1 MEQLKIDIVATTS
14 KFDQQVR
21 ASGRMIQNFTDMIR
35 RSGGSIDE
43 VTKKFDNDAT
53 IIVRSMGN
61 MKISATDTRG
71 AFKQLNTA
79 LQELRI
85 LYNNL
90 SKDERNSAF
99 GLATQKSI
107 QELQMRVKGLK
118 TDLAGL
124 NAESAGKS
132 ASGGLF
138 GMRFSSYAKVGALFA
153 SINLLKR
160 GLTDAI
166 QTNMEFEQANA
177 NLAAILGKTNDE
189 ISALT
194 INAKQLGATTVWTA
208 GQITE
213 LQTTLARRGI
223 GQADI
228 LNMTEGISQLATAT
242 GIDLARAAE
251 IAGSA
256 MQSFGLDSKQM
267 GDIAATLGVSTT
279 KSALTMEKLQTS
291 LAYVAPAAKAA
302 GFSMQDTIAML
313 GVLADSGL
321 PATTAG
327 VAVRNILI
335 DISKSSSKL
344 ATAIGHPVHGLDEF
358 TDALEDLKMRGGNG
372 LEAVS
377 SLVEKRVVPG
387 FTTLMN
393 NTAKMRELRDSITG
407 VKDELQEMADKQI
420 NTLKGSTILLK
431 SAWDGL
437 MLSFSNST
445 GTIKAVTDNLTK
457 LLNAYAAWRNR
468 RTGGDIG
475 ISTYEKGADITSADS
490 YIKQLRESGKSNK
503 DINEIATFQMKR
515 FEERRNDVKAMYDRL
530 RQIIDTLKGREYDE
544 AMAQFNKDFPSIF
557 PLYNKKTD
565 GSAQAYMMKKIA
577 ELNDKIAT
585 QQYIVELTGEKA
597 TASSTE
603 DGTESFG
610 VDKVAERASEKVANA
625 LHKFEV
631 EMVKITEEFRQGV
644 IEGPNALRSIMNA
657 KERVYTAYA
666 DAFEMTGDER
676 YKDGMKEWI
685 AKTSES
691 AAKLST
697 LNDAIEAMKEAAKEA
712 KEAMREEARQLQN
725 RKAIDNRTLNSLM
738 GVARK
743 NNIAYEDVGLSG
755 IKTQINSADYFDITD
770 DQWQKI
776 EDKFNEKLAE
786 LHLDPIKID
795 FETGTIQ
802 QLSTEMKDVNEKFQ
816 YTSQAINSVG
826 SALAGLEDPAA
837 KVLGLIAQGIAS
849 VVAGMGMAIM
859 QKGKDIE
866 PWSWIAFSSAAAS
879 TMIATVA
886 AIKSVTA
893 EYHAGGD
900 FVGRGS
906 RFSTMMRPIGSDTI
920 PAMLSPGELILNK
933 SQQSNLAPKLQ
944 SAPALSDLHLET
956 FIEAERIRI
965 MLNNNNRRRGRG
977 IAIQ

>member
-43 VTKKFDNDAT
+43 VTKKFDSDAT
-53 IIVRSMGN
+53 LIVRSMGN

-90 SKDERNSAF
+90 SKEERSSAF
-99 GLATQKSI
+99 GAATAKSI
-107 QELQMRVKGLK
+107 QELQVRVKGLK
-118 TDLAGL
+118 NDLVGL

-138 GMRFSSYAKVGALFA
+138 GMRFASYAKVGALFA

-160 GLTDAI
+160 GITDAI

-302 GFSMQDTIAML
+302 GFSMQETIAML

-335 DISKSSSKL
+335 DLSKSSSKL
-344 ATAIGHPVHGLDEF
+344 ATAIGHPVRNLDEL
-358 TDALEDLKMRGGNG
+358 TEALEDLKRRGGNG
-372 LEAVS
+372 LEFVS

-393 NTAKMRELRDSITG
+393 NTAKMRDLRNSITD
-407 VKDELQEMADKQI
+407 VKDELQEMAEKQI
-420 NTLKGSTILLK
+420 NTLKGSAILLK

-457 LLNAYAAWRNR
+457 LLNAYTAWRNR

-475 ISTYEKGADITSADS
+475 ISTFEKGADITSADS
-490 YIKQLRESGKSNK
+490 DIKQMRGAGFSDKE
-503 DINEIATFQMKR
+503 INEIASDLMAQYEQQR
-515 FEERRNDVKAMYDRL
+515 ASIRAVYDTL
-530 RQIIDTLKGREYDE
+530 HNITTTLKGKELSAAVYD
-544 AMAQFNKDFPSIF
+544 FNKEYASFFTS
-557 PLYNKKTD
+557 YNKQTD
-565 GSAQAYMMKKIA
+565 GSKSDYLMKKIA

-585 QQYIVELTGEKA
+585 QQYIVGLTGEKSVAA
-597 TASSTE
+597 TTNNG
-603 DGTESFG
+603 DGSFG
-610 VDKVAERASEKVANA
+610 EEEVVDTAAKRASERVAKA

-644 IEGPNALRSIMNA
+644 IEGPTALRNIMSA

-666 DAFEMTGDER
+666 DAFEMTGDEQ

-697 LNDAIEAMKEAAKEA
+697 LNDAIETMRDAAKEA
-712 KEAMREEARQLQN
+712 ARELQN
-725 RKAIDNRTLNSLM
+725 RKAVDNRTLNSLM

-743 NNIAYEDVGLSG
+743 NNIAYEDVGLTG
-755 IKTQINSADYFDITD
+755 IKTQINSADYFDITN
-770 DQWQKI
+770 DQWQEIENKI
-776 EDKFNEKLAE
+776 NEKLAE

-802 QLSTEMKDVNEKFQ
+802 QLSTEMKDVNEMFQ
-816 YTSQAINSVG
+816 YASQAIGSVG
-826 SALAGLEDPAA
+826 SALAGIEDPAA

-849 VVAGMGMAIM
+849 VVAGMGMAIA
-859 QKGKDIE
+859 QKGKEIE
-866 PWSWIAFSSAAAS
+866 PWSWIAFAAAATA
-879 TMIATVA
+879 TMISTVS
-886 AIKSVTA
+886 AIKSATA

-900 FVGRGS
+900 FVGSGS
-906 RFSTMMRPIGSDTI
+906 RFNTMMRPVGTDTI

-933 SQQSNLAPKLQ
+933 SQQSNLASNLQ
-944 SAPALSDLHLET
+944 SAPALADLHLET
-956 FIEAERIRI
+956 TIEAERIRI

>member
-43 VTKKFDNDAT
+43 VTKKFDTDAT

-118 TDLAGL
+118 TDLQGL

-132 ASGGLF
+132 ASGSLF
-138 GMRFSSYAKVGALFA
+138 GMRFASYAKVGALFA

-344 ATAIGHPVHGLDEF
+344 ATAIGHPVHSLDEL
-358 TDALEDLKMRGGNG
+358 TEALEDLKRRGGNG
-372 LEAVS
+372 LEFVS

-393 NTAKMRELRDSITG
+393 NTAKMRDLRESITD

-431 SAWDGL
+431 SAWDRL

-445 GTIKAVTDNLTK
+445 STLKSVTDHLTK
-457 LLNAYAAWRNR
+457 LINTYTAWRNLR
-468 RTGGDIG
+468 NGGDVG
-475 ISTYEKGADITSADS
+475 IASLEKGADISSADS
-490 YIKQLRESGKSNK
+490 DIQQMRSAGMSDK
-503 DINEIATFQMKR
+503 DINEIASDLMAQYEKQR
-515 FEERRNDVKAMYDRL
+515 ASIRAVYDTL
-530 RQIIDTLKGREYDE
+530 HNITSTLKGKELSAAVYD
-544 AMAQFNKDFPSIF
+544 FNKEYASFFSSYD
-557 PLYNKKTD
+557 KTKD
-565 GSAQAYMMKKIA
+565 GSKSEYLMRMIA
-577 ELNDKIAT
+577 GLNDKIAT
-585 QQYIVELTGEKA
+585 QQYIVSLTGEKSVA
-597 TASSTE
+597 TTTNNG
-603 DGTESFG
+603 DGSFG
-610 VDKVAERASEKVANA
+610 EEEAAVDTAAKQASERVAKA

-644 IEGPNALRSIMNA
+644 IEGPTALRNIMSA

-666 DAFEMTGDER
+666 DAFEMTGDEQ

-685 AKTSES
+685 EKTSES

-697 LNDAIEAMKEAAKEA
+697 LNDAIEAMRDAAREAA
-712 KEAMREEARQLQN
+712 RELQN

-738 GVARK
+738 GFARK
-743 NNIAYEDVGLSG
+743 NNIAYEDVGLTG

-802 QLSTEMKDVNEKFQ
+802 QLSTEMKDVNSALE
-816 YTSQAINSVG
+816 YASQAVGSVG

-837 KVLGLIAQGIAS
+837 NVLGLIAQAIAN
-849 VVAGMGMAIM
+849 VVAGLGAAIA

-866 PWSWIAFSSAAAS
+866 PWSWIAFSAAAAS
-879 TMIATVA
+879 TMLTTVE
-886 AIKSVTA
+886 AIKRVTA
-893 EYHAGGD
+893 EYHAGGE
-900 FVGRGS
+900 FVGSGS
-906 RFSTMMRPIGSDTI
+906 RFNTMMRPIGSDTI
-920 PAMLSPGELILNK
+920 PAMLSPGELVLNK
-933 SQQSNLAPKLQ
+933 SQQSNLASNLQ
-944 SAPALSDLHLET
+944 AAPALADLHLET
-956 FIEAERIRI
+956 TIEAERIRI

>member
-43 VTKKFDNDAT
+43 VTKKFDSDAT
-53 IIVRSMGN
+53 LIVRSMGN

-90 SKDERNSAF
+90 SKEERSSAF
-99 GLATQKSI
+99 GAATAKSI
-107 QELQMRVKGLK
+107 QELQVRVKGLK
-118 TDLAGL
+118 NDLVGL

-138 GMRFSSYAKVGALFA
+138 GMRFASYAKVGALFA

-160 GLTDAI
+160 GITDAI

-302 GFSMQDTIAML
+302 GFSMQETIAML

-335 DISKSSSKL
+335 DLSKSSSKL
-344 ATAIGHPVHGLDEF
+344 ATAIGHPVRNLDEL
-358 TDALEDLKMRGGNG
+358 TEALEDLKRRGGNG
-372 LEAVS
+372 LEFVS

-393 NTAKMRELRDSITG
+393 NTAKMRDLRNSITD
-407 VKDELQEMADKQI
+407 VKDELQEMAEKQI
-420 NTLKGSTILLK
+420 NTLKGSAILLK

-457 LLNAYAAWRNR
+457 LLNAYTAWRNR

-475 ISTYEKGADITSADS
+475 ISTFEKGADITSADS
-490 YIKQLRESGKSNK
+490 DIKQMRGAGFSDKE
-503 DINEIATFQMKR
+503 INEIASDLMAQYEQQR
-515 FEERRNDVKAMYDRL
+515 ASIRAVYDTL
-530 RQIIDTLKGREYDE
+530 HNITTTLKGKELSAAVYD
-544 AMAQFNKDFPSIF
+544 FNKEYASFFTS
-557 PLYNKKTD
+557 YNKQTD
-565 GSAQAYMMKKIA
+565 GSKSDYLMKKIA

-585 QQYIVELTGEKA
+585 QQYIVGLTGEKSVAA
-597 TASSTE
+597 TTNNG
-603 DGTESFG
+603 DGSFG
-610 VDKVAERASEKVANA
+610 EEEVVDTAAKRASERVAKA

-644 IEGPNALRSIMNA
+644 IEGPTALRNIMSA

-666 DAFEMTGDER
+666 DAFEMTGDEQ

-697 LNDAIEAMKEAAKEA
+697 LNDAIETMRDAAKEA
-712 KEAMREEARQLQN
+712 ARELQN
-725 RKAIDNRTLNSLM
+725 RKAVDNRTLNSLM

-743 NNIAYEDVGLSG
+743 NNIAYEDVGLTG
-755 IKTQINSADYFDITD
+755 IKTQINSADYFDITN
-770 DQWQKI
+770 DQWQEIENKI
-776 EDKFNEKLAE
+776 NEKLAE

-802 QLSTEMKDVNEKFQ
+802 QLSTEMKDVNEMFQ
-816 YTSQAINSVG
+816 YASQAIGSVG
-826 SALAGLEDPAA
+826 SALAGIEDPAA

-849 VVAGMGMAIM
+849 VVAGMGMAIA
-859 QKGKDIE
+859 QKGKELE
-866 PWSWIAFSSAAAS
+866 PWSWIAFAAS
-879 TMIATVA
+879 ATATMIATVA
-886 AIKSVTA
+886 SIKSATA

-900 FVGRGS
+900 FVGKGS
-906 RFSTMMRPIGSDTI
+906 RFNTMMRPVGTDTI

-933 SQQSNLAPKLQ
+933 SQQSNLASNLQ
-944 SAPALSDLHLET
+944 AAPALADLHLET
-956 FIEAERIRI
+956 TIEAERIRI

>member
-61 MKISATDTRG
+61 MEISATDTRG

-90 SKDERNSAF
+90 SKEERSSAF
-99 GLATQKSI
+99 GAATKKSI
-107 QELQMRVKGLK
+107 EELQVRVKGLK
-118 TDLAGL
+118 NDLVGL

-132 ASGGLF
+132 ASSGLF

-256 MQSFGLDSKQM
+256 MQSFGLDSKQK

-302 GFSMQDTIAML
+302 GFSMQETIAML

-344 ATAIGHPVHGLDEF
+344 ATAIGHPVHSLDEL
-358 TDALEDLKMRGGNG
+358 TEALEDLKRRGGNG
-372 LEAVS
+372 LEFVS
-377 SLVEKRVVPG
+377 SLVE
-387 FTTLMN
+387 
-393 NTAKMRELRDSITG
+393 
-407 VKDELQEMADKQI
+407 
-420 NTLKGSTILLK
+420 
-431 SAWDGL
+431 
-437 MLSFSNST
+437 
-445 GTIKAVTDNLTK
+445 
-457 LLNAYAAWRNR
+457 
-468 RTGGDIG
+468 
-475 ISTYEKGADITSADS
+475 
-490 YIKQLRESGKSNK
+490 
-503 DINEIATFQMKR
+503 
-515 FEERRNDVKAMYDRL
+515 
-530 RQIIDTLKGREYDE
+530 
-544 AMAQFNKDFPSIF
+544 
-557 PLYNKKTD
+557 
-565 GSAQAYMMKKIA
+565 
-577 ELNDKIAT
+577 
-585 QQYIVELTGEKA
+585 
-597 TASSTE
+597 
-603 DGTESFG
+603 
-610 VDKVAERASEKVANA
+610 
-625 LHKFEV
+625 
-631 EMVKITEEFRQGV
+631 
-644 IEGPNALRSIMNA
+644 
-657 KERVYTAYA
+657 
-666 DAFEMTGDER
+666 
-676 YKDGMKEWI
+676 
-685 AKTSES
+685 
-691 AAKLST
+691 
-697 LNDAIEAMKEAAKEA
+697 
-712 KEAMREEARQLQN
+712 
-725 RKAIDNRTLNSLM
+725 
-738 GVARK
+738 
-743 NNIAYEDVGLSG
+743 
-755 IKTQINSADYFDITD
+755 
-770 DQWQKI
+770 
-776 EDKFNEKLAE
+776 
-786 LHLDPIKID
+786 
-795 FETGTIQ
+795 
-802 QLSTEMKDVNEKFQ
+802 
-816 YTSQAINSVG
+816 
-826 SALAGLEDPAA
+826 
-837 KVLGLIAQGIAS
+837 
-849 VVAGMGMAIM
+849 
-859 QKGKDIE
+859 
-866 PWSWIAFSSAAAS
+866 
-879 TMIATVA
+879 
-886 AIKSVTA
+886 
-893 EYHAGGD
+893 
-900 FVGRGS
+900 
-906 RFSTMMRPIGSDTI
+906 
-920 PAMLSPGELILNK
+920 
-933 SQQSNLAPKLQ
+933 
-944 SAPALSDLHLET
+944 
-956 FIEAERIRI
+956 
-965 MLNNNNRRRGRG
+965 
-977 IAIQ
+977 

>member
-43 VTKKFDNDAT
+43 VTKKFDSDAT
-53 IIVRSMGN
+53 LIVRSMGN

-90 SKDERNSAF
+90 SKEERSSAF
-99 GLATQKSI
+99 GAATAKSI
-107 QELQMRVKGLK
+107 QELQVRVKGLK
-118 TDLAGL
+118 NDLVGL

-138 GMRFSSYAKVGALFA
+138 GMRFASYAKVGALFA

-160 GLTDAI
+160 GITDAI

-302 GFSMQDTIAML
+302 GFSMQETIAML

-335 DISKSSSKL
+335 DLSKSSSKL
-344 ATAIGHPVHGLDEF
+344 ATAIGHPVRNLDEL
-358 TDALEDLKMRGGNG
+358 TDALEDLKRRGGNG
-372 LEAVS
+372 LEFVS

-393 NTAKMRELRDSITG
+393 NTAKMRDLRNSITD
-407 VKDELQEMADKQI
+407 VKDELQEMAEKQI
-420 NTLKGSTILLK
+420 NTLKGSAILLK

-457 LLNAYAAWRNR
+457 LLNAYTAWRNR

-475 ISTYEKGADITSADS
+475 ISTFEKGADITSADS
-490 YIKQLRESGKSNK
+490 DIKQMRGAGFSDKE
-503 DINEIATFQMKR
+503 INEIASDLMAQYEQQR
-515 FEERRNDVKAMYDRL
+515 ASIRAVYDTL
-530 RQIIDTLKGREYDE
+530 HNITTTLKGKELSAAVYD
-544 AMAQFNKDFPSIF
+544 FNKEYASFFTS
-557 PLYNKKTD
+557 YNKQTD
-565 GSAQAYMMKKIA
+565 GSKSDYLMKKIA

-585 QQYIVELTGEKA
+585 QQYIVGLTGEKSVAA
-597 TASSTE
+597 TTNNG
-603 DGTESFG
+603 DGSFG
-610 VDKVAERASEKVANA
+610 EEEVVDTAAKRASERVAKA

-644 IEGPNALRSIMNA
+644 IEGPTALRNIMSA

-666 DAFEMTGDER
+666 DAFEMTGDEQ

-697 LNDAIEAMKEAAKEA
+697 LNDAIETMRDAAKEA
-712 KEAMREEARQLQN
+712 ARELQN
-725 RKAIDNRTLNSLM
+725 RKAVDNRTLNSLM

-743 NNIAYEDVGLSG
+743 NNIAYEDVGLTG
-755 IKTQINSADYFDITD
+755 IKTQINSADYFDITN
-770 DQWQKI
+770 DQWQEIENKI
-776 EDKFNEKLAE
+776 NEKLAE

-816 YTSQAINSVG
+816 YASQAIGSVG

-837 KVLGLIAQGIAS
+837 KVLGTIAQAIAS
-849 VVAGMGMAIM
+849 VVMGMGMAIA
-859 QKGKDIE
+859 QKGKEIE
-866 PWSWIAFSSAAAS
+866 PWSWIAFTAAATS

-900 FVGRGS
+900 FVGKGS
-906 RFSTMMRPIGSDTI
+906 RFNTMMRPVGTDTI

-933 SQQSNLAPKLQ
+933 SQQSNLASNLQ
-944 SAPALSDLHLET
+944 AAPALADLHLET
-956 FIEAERIRI
+956 TIEAERIRI

>member
-53 IIVRSMGN
+53 LIVRSMGN

-90 SKDERNSAF
+90 SKEERNSAF
-99 GLATQKSI
+99 GQATAKSI
-107 QELQMRVKGLK
+107 QELQVRVKGLK
-118 TDLAGL
+118 TDLQGL

-138 GMRFSSYAKVGALFA
+138 GMRFASYAKVGALFA

-223 GQADI
+223 GQSDI

-302 GFSMQDTIAML
+302 GFSMQETIAML

-344 ATAIGHPVHGLDEF
+344 ATAIGHPVRNLDEL
-358 TDALEDLKMRGGNG
+358 TEALEDLKRRGGNG
-372 LEAVS
+372 LEFVS

-393 NTAKMRELRDSITG
+393 NTEKMAELRDSITD

-437 MLSFSNST
+437 MLSFSNSN
-445 GTIKAVTDNLTK
+445 GTIKSVTDNLTK
-457 LLNAYAAWRNR
+457 LLNAYTAWRNR

-475 ISTYEKGADITSADS
+475 ISTYEKGADITSAYAD
-490 YIKQLRESGKSNK
+490 IKQMRGAGLSDKE
-503 DINEIATFQMKR
+503 INEIATDLMAQYEQQR
-515 FEERRNDVKAMYDRL
+515 TSIRAVYDTL
-530 RQIIDTLKGREYDE
+530 HNITTTLKGKELSAAVYD
-544 AMAQFNKDFPSIF
+544 FNKEYASFFSS
-557 PLYNKKTD
+557 YNKQTD
-565 GSAQAYMMKKIA
+565 GSKSDYLMKKIA

-585 QQYIVELTGEKA
+585 QQYIVGLTGEKSVA
-597 TASSTE
+597 TTTSNG
-603 DGTESFG
+603 DGSFG
-610 VDKVAERASEKVANA
+610 EEEVVDTAAKRASERVAKA

-631 EMVKITEEFRQGV
+631 EMVKITEEFRQGI
-644 IEGPNALRSIMNA
+644 IEGPTALRNIMSA

-666 DAFEMTGDER
+666 DAFEMTGDEQ
-676 YKDGMKEWI
+676 YKEGMKEWI
-685 AKTSES
+685 EKTSES

-697 LNDAIEAMKEAAKEA
+697 LNDAIESMRDAAREAA
-712 KEAMREEARQLQN
+712 RELQN

-738 GVARK
+738 GFARK
-743 NNIAYEDVGLSG
+743 NNIAYEYVGLTG
-755 IKTQINSADYFDITD
+755 IKTQINSADYFDITNE
-770 DQWQKI
+770 QWQDI
-776 EDKFNEKLAE
+776 ENKFNEKLAE
-786 LHLDPIKID
+786 LNLDPIKID

-802 QLSTEMKDVNEKFQ
+802 QLSTEMADIVDKFQ
-816 YTSQAINSVG
+816 LTSQAIGSMG
-826 SALAGLEDPAA
+826 SALAGLEGSAA
-837 KVLGLIAQGIAS
+837 KIIGLVAQAVAS
-849 VVAGMGMAIM
+849 VVAGLGSAVA
-859 QKGKDIE
+859 QKGKDID
-866 PWSWIAFSSAAAS
+866 PWSWIAFTASATA

-900 FVGRGS
+900 FVGSGS
-906 RFSTMMRPIGSDTI
+906 RFSTMMRPIGSDVL

-933 SQQSNLAPKLQ
+933 SQQSNLASNLQ
-944 SAPALSDLHLET
+944 AAPALADLHLET
-956 FIEAERIRI
+956 TIEAERIRI

>member
-43 VTKKFDNDAT
+43 VTKKFDSDAT

-90 SKDERNSAF
+90 SKEERSSAF
-99 GLATQKSI
+99 GAATAKSI
-107 QELQMRVKGLK
+107 KELQVRVKGLK
-118 TDLAGL
+118 NDLVGL

-132 ASGGLF
+132 ASEGLF
-138 GMRFSSYAKVGALFA
+138 GMRFASYAKVGALFA

-160 GLTDAI
+160 GITDAI

-302 GFSMQDTIAML
+302 GFSMQETIAIL

-344 ATAIGHPVHGLDEF
+344 ATAIGHPVRNLDEL
-358 TDALEDLKMRGGNG
+358 TEALEDLKRRGGNG
-372 LEAVS
+372 LEFVS

-393 NTAKMRELRDSITG
+393 NTAKMRDLRNSITD
-407 VKDELQEMADKQI
+407 VKDELQEMAEKQI

-457 LLNAYAAWRNR
+457 LLNAYTAWRNR

-475 ISTYEKGADITSADS
+475 ISTFEKGADITSADS
-490 YIKQLRESGKSNK
+490 DIKQMRGAGFSDKE
-503 DINEIATFQMKR
+503 INEIASDLMAQYEQQR
-515 FEERRNDVKAMYDRL
+515 ASIRAVYDTL
-530 RQIIDTLKGREYDE
+530 HNITTTLKG
-544 AMAQFNKDFPSIF
+544 K
-557 PLYNKKTD
+557 
-565 GSAQAYMMKKIA
+565 
-577 ELNDKIAT
+577 
-585 QQYIVELTGEKA
+585 
-597 TASSTE
+597 
-603 DGTESFG
+603 
-610 VDKVAERASEKVANA
+610 
-625 LHKFEV
+625 
-631 EMVKITEEFRQGV
+631 
-644 IEGPNALRSIMNA
+644 
-657 KERVYTAYA
+657 
-666 DAFEMTGDER
+666 
-676 YKDGMKEWI
+676 
-685 AKTSES
+685 
-691 AAKLST
+691 
-697 LNDAIEAMKEAAKEA
+697 
-712 KEAMREEARQLQN
+712 
-725 RKAIDNRTLNSLM
+725 
-738 GVARK
+738 
-743 NNIAYEDVGLSG
+743 
-755 IKTQINSADYFDITD
+755 
-770 DQWQKI
+770 
-776 EDKFNEKLAE
+776 
-786 LHLDPIKID
+786 
-795 FETGTIQ
+795 
-802 QLSTEMKDVNEKFQ
+802 
-816 YTSQAINSVG
+816 
-826 SALAGLEDPAA
+826 
-837 KVLGLIAQGIAS
+837 
-849 VVAGMGMAIM
+849 
-859 QKGKDIE
+859 
-866 PWSWIAFSSAAAS
+866 
-879 TMIATVA
+879 
-886 AIKSVTA
+886 
-893 EYHAGGD
+893 
-900 FVGRGS
+900 
-906 RFSTMMRPIGSDTI
+906 
-920 PAMLSPGELILNK
+920 
-933 SQQSNLAPKLQ
+933 
-944 SAPALSDLHLET
+944 
-956 FIEAERIRI
+956 
-965 MLNNNNRRRGRG
+965 
-977 IAIQ
+977 

>member
-43 VTKKFDNDAT
+43 VTKKFDSDAT
-53 IIVRSMGN
+53 LIVRSMGN

-90 SKDERNSAF
+90 SKEERSSAF
-99 GLATQKSI
+99 GAATAKSI
-107 QELQMRVKGLK
+107 QELQVRVKGLK
-118 TDLAGL
+118 NDLVGL

-138 GMRFSSYAKVGALFA
+138 GMRFASYAKVGALFA

-160 GLTDAI
+160 GITDAI

-177 NLAAILGKTNDE
+177 NLAAILGKNNDE

-302 GFSMQDTIAML
+302 GFSMQETISML

-335 DISKSSSKL
+335 DLSKSSSKL
-344 ATAIGHPVHGLDEF
+344 ATAIGHPVRNLDEL
-358 TDALEDLKMRGGNG
+358 TEALEDLKRRGGNG
-372 LEAVS
+372 LEFVS

-393 NTAKMRELRDSITG
+393 NTAKMRDLRNSITD

-457 LLNAYAAWRNR
+457 LLNAYTAWRNR
-468 RTGGDIG
+468 RAGGDIG
-475 ISTYEKGADITSADS
+475 ISTFEKGADITSADS
-490 YIKQLRESGKSNK
+490 DIKQMRGAGFSDKEIS
-503 DINEIATFQMKR
+503 EIASDLMAQYEQQR
-515 FEERRNDVKAMYDRL
+515 ASIRAVYDTL
-530 RQIIDTLKGREYDE
+530 HNITTTLKGKELSAAVYD
-544 AMAQFNKDFPSIF
+544 FNKEYASFFTS
-557 PLYNKKTD
+557 YNKQTD
-565 GSAQAYMMKKIA
+565 GSKSDYLMKKIA

-585 QQYIVELTGEKA
+585 QQYIVGLTGEKSVAA
-597 TASSTE
+597 TTNNG
-603 DGTESFG
+603 DGSFG
-610 VDKVAERASEKVANA
+610 EEEIVDTAAKRASERVAKA

-644 IEGPNALRSIMNA
+644 IEGPTALRNIMSA

-666 DAFEMTGDER
+666 DAFEMTGDEQ

-697 LNDAIEAMKEAAKEA
+697 LNDAIETMRDAAKEA
-712 KEAMREEARQLQN
+712 ARELQN

-770 DQWQKI
+770 DQWQQI

-802 QLSTEMKDVNEKFQ
+802 QLSTEMNDVTDKFQ
-816 YTSQAINSVG
+816 LASQAINSVG
-826 SALAGLEDPAA
+826 SSISGLETPALNI
-837 KVLGLIAQGIAS
+837 LGIVAQAIAN
-849 VVAGMGMAIM
+849 VVAGLGAAIA
-859 QKGKDIE
+859 QKGKELE
-866 PWSWIAFSSAAAS
+866 PWSWIAFTAAATS

-900 FVGRGS
+900 FVGKGS
-906 RFSTMMRPIGSDTI
+906 RFNTMMRPVGTDTI

-933 SQQSNLAPKLQ
+933 SQQSNLASNLQ
-944 SAPALSDLHLET
+944 AAPALADLHLET
-956 FIEAERIRI
+956 TIEAERIRI

>member
-43 VTKKFDNDAT
+43 VTKKFDSDAT
-53 IIVRSMGN
+53 LIVRSMGN

-90 SKDERNSAF
+90 SKEERSSAF
-99 GLATQKSI
+99 GAATAKSI
-107 QELQMRVKGLK
+107 QELQVRVKGLK
-118 TDLAGL
+118 NDLVGL
-124 NAESAGKS
+124 NAENAGSS

-138 GMRFSSYAKVGALFA
+138 GMRFASYAKVGALFA

-302 GFSMQDTIAML
+302 GFSMQETIAML

-335 DISKSSSKL
+335 DLSKSSSKL
-344 ATAIGHPVHGLDEF
+344 ATAIGHPVRNLDEL
-358 TDALEDLKMRGGNG
+358 TEALEDLKRRGGNG
-372 LEAVS
+372 LEFVS

-393 NTAKMRELRDSITG
+393 NTAKMRDLRNSITD

-457 LLNAYAAWRNR
+457 LLNAYTAWRNR
-468 RTGGDIG
+468 RAGGDIG
-475 ISTYEKGADITSADS
+475 ISTFEKGADITSADS
-490 YIKQLRESGKSNK
+490 DIKQMRGAGFSDKE
-503 DINEIATFQMKR
+503 INEIASDLMAQYEQQR
-515 FEERRNDVKAMYDRL
+515 ASIRAVYDTL
-530 RQIIDTLKGREYDE
+530 HNITTTLKGKELSAAVYD
-544 AMAQFNKDFPSIF
+544 FNKEYASLFTF
-557 PLYNKKTD
+557 YNKQTD
-565 GSAQAYMMKKIA
+565 GSKSDYLMKKIA

-585 QQYIVELTGEKA
+585 QQYIVGLTGEKSVA
-597 TASSTE
+597 TITDNG
-603 DGTESFG
+603 DGSFG
-610 VDKVAERASEKVANA
+610 EEEVVDTAAKRASERVAKA

-644 IEGPNALRSIMNA
+644 IEGPTALRNIMSA

-666 DAFEMTGDER
+666 DAFEMTGDEQ

-697 LNDAIEAMKEAAKEA
+697 LNDAIETMRDAAKEA
-712 KEAMREEARQLQN
+712 ARELQN

-770 DQWQKI
+770 DQWQQI

-802 QLSTEMKDVNEKFQ
+802 QLSTEMKDVTDKFQ
-816 YTSQAINSVG
+816 LASQAINSVG
-826 SALAGLEDPAA
+826 SSLSGLETPALNI
-837 KVLGLIAQGIAS
+837 LGIVAQAIAN
-849 VVAGMGMAIM
+849 VVAGLGAAIA
-859 QKGKDIE
+859 QKGKELE
-866 PWSWIAFSSAAAS
+866 PWSWIAFTAAATS

-886 AIKSVTA
+886 AIKSVTE

-900 FVGRGS
+900 FVGKGS
-906 RFSTMMRPIGSDTI
+906 RFNTMMRPVGTDTI

-933 SQQSNLAPKLQ
+933 SQQSNLASNLQ
-944 SAPALSDLHLET
+944 AAPSLADLHLET
-956 FIEAERIRI
+956 TIEAERIRI

>member
-43 VTKKFDNDAT
+43 VTKKFDSDAT
-53 IIVRSMGN
+53 LIVRSMGN

-90 SKDERNSAF
+90 SKEERSSAF
-99 GLATQKSI
+99 GAATAKSI
-107 QELQMRVKGLK
+107 QELQVRVKGLK
-118 TDLAGL
+118 NDLVGL

-138 GMRFSSYAKVGALFA
+138 GMRFASYAKVGALFA

-223 GQADI
+223 GQSDI

-302 GFSMQDTIAML
+302 GFSMQETIAML

-344 ATAIGHPVHGLDEF
+344 ATAIGHPVRNLDEL
-358 TDALEDLKMRGGNG
+358 TEALEDLKRRGGNG
-372 LEAVS
+372 LEFVS

-393 NTAKMRELRDSITG
+393 NTAKMRDLRNSITD

-445 GTIKAVTDNLTK
+445 GTIKSVTDNLTK
-457 LLNAYAAWRNR
+457 LLNAYTAWRNR

-475 ISTYEKGADITSADS
+475 ISTFEKGADITSADS
-490 YIKQLRESGKSNK
+490 DIKQMRGAGFSDKE
-503 DINEIATFQMKR
+503 INEIASDLMAQYEQQR
-515 FEERRNDVKAMYDRL
+515 ASIRAVYDTL
-530 RQIIDTLKGREYDE
+530 HNITTTLKGKELSAAVYD
-544 AMAQFNKDFPSIF
+544 FNKEYASFFTS
-557 PLYNKKTD
+557 YNKQTD
-565 GSAQAYMMKKIA
+565 GSKSDYLMKKIA

-585 QQYIVELTGEKA
+585 QQYIVGLTGEKSVA
-597 TASSTE
+597 TTTDNG
-603 DGTESFG
+603 DGSFG
-610 VDKVAERASEKVANA
+610 EEEVVDTAAKRASERVAKA

-631 EMVKITEEFRQGV
+631 DMVKITEEFRQGV
-644 IEGPNALRSIMNA
+644 IEGPTALRNIMSA

-666 DAFEMTGDER
+666 DAFEMTGDEQ

-685 AKTSES
+685 EKTSES

-697 LNDAIEAMKEAAKEA
+697 LNDAIEAMSDAAREAA
-712 KEAMREEARQLQN
+712 RELQN
-725 RKAIDNRTLNSLM
+725 RKAVDNRTLNSLM

-743 NNIAYEDVGLSG
+743 NNIAYEDVGLTG

-770 DQWQKI
+770 DQWQQI
-776 EDKFNEKLAE
+776 EDNFNEKLAE

-802 QLSTEMKDVNEKFQ
+802 QLSTEMKDVNEKFD
-816 YTSQAINSVG
+816 YASSAISSVG
-826 SALAGLEDPAA
+826 SALAGIEDPAA

-849 VVAGMGMAIM
+849 VVAGMGMAIA
-859 QKGKDIE
+859 QKGKEIE
-866 PWSWIAFSSAAAS
+866 PWSWIAFAAAATA
-879 TMIATVA
+879 TMISTVS
-886 AIKSVTA
+886 AIKSATA

-900 FVGRGS
+900 FVGNGS
-906 RFSTMMRPIGSDTI
+906 RFNTMMRPVGTDTI

-933 SQQSNLAPKLQ
+933 SQQSNLASNLQ
-944 SAPALSDLHLET
+944 AAPALADLHLET
-956 FIEAERIRI
+956 TIEAERIRI

>member
-43 VTKKFDNDAT
+43 VTKKFDLDAT
-53 IIVRSMGN
+53 LIVRSMGN

-90 SKDERNSAF
+90 SKEERSSAF
-99 GLATQKSI
+99 GAATAKSI
-107 QELQMRVKGLK
+107 QELQVRVKGLK
-118 TDLAGL
+118 NDLVGL

-138 GMRFSSYAKVGALFA
+138 GMRFASYAKVGALFA

-160 GLTDAI
+160 GITDAI

-302 GFSMQDTIAML
+302 GFSMQETIAML

-344 ATAIGHPVHGLDEF
+344 ATAIGHPVRNLDEM
-358 TDALEDLKMRGGNG
+358 TEALEDLKRRGGNG
-372 LEAVS
+372 LEFVS

-393 NTAKMRELRDSITG
+393 NTAKMRDLRNSITD

-445 GTIKAVTDNLTK
+445 GTIKSVTDNLTK
-457 LLNAYAAWRNR
+457 LLNAYTAWRNI

-475 ISTYEKGADITSADS
+475 ISTFEKGADITSADS
-490 YIKQLRESGKSNK
+490 DIKQMRRAGFSDKE
-503 DINEIATFQMKR
+503 INEIASDLMAQYEQQR
-515 FEERRNDVKAMYDRL
+515 ASIRAVYDTL
-530 RQIIDTLKGREYDE
+530 HNITTTLKGKELSAAVYD
-544 AMAQFNKDFPSIF
+544 FNKEYASFFTS
-557 PLYNKKTD
+557 YNKQTD
-565 GSAQAYMMKKIA
+565 GSKSDYLMKKIA

-585 QQYIVELTGEKA
+585 QQYIVGLTGEKSVA
-597 TASSTE
+597 TTTDNG
-603 DGTESFG
+603 DGSFG
-610 VDKVAERASEKVANA
+610 EEEVVDTAAKRASERVAKA

-631 EMVKITEEFRQGV
+631 DMVKITEEFRQGV
-644 IEGPNALRSIMNA
+644 IEGPTALRNIMSA

-666 DAFEMTGDER
+666 DAFEMTGDEQ

-685 AKTSES
+685 EKTSES

-697 LNDAIEAMKEAAKEA
+697 LNDAIEAMSDAAREAA
-712 KEAMREEARQLQN
+712 RELQN
-725 RKAIDNRTLNSLM
+725 RKAVDNRTLNSLM

-743 NNIAYEDVGLSG
+743 NNIAYEDVGLTG

-770 DQWQKI
+770 DQWQQI

-816 YTSQAINSVG
+816 YASQAIGSVG
-826 SALAGLEDPAA
+826 SALAGIEDPAA

-849 VVAGMGMAIM
+849 VVAGMGMAIA
-859 QKGKDIE
+859 QKGKELE
-866 PWSWIAFSSAAAS
+866 PWSWIAFAAS
-879 TMIATVA
+879 ATATMIATVA
-886 AIKSVTA
+886 SIKAATA

-900 FVGRGS
+900 FVGSGS
-906 RFSTMMRPIGSDTI
+906 RFSTMMRPVGTDTI

-933 SQQSNLAPKLQ
+933 SQQSNLASNLQ
-944 SAPALSDLHLET
+944 AAPALADLHLET
-956 FIEAERIRI
+956 TIEAERIRI

>member
-43 VTKKFDNDAT
+43 VTKKFDLDAT
-53 IIVRSMGN
+53 LIVRSMGN

-90 SKDERNSAF
+90 SKEERSSAF
-99 GLATQKSI
+99 GAATAKSI
-107 QELQMRVKGLK
+107 QELQVRVKGLK
-118 TDLAGL
+118 NDLVGL

-138 GMRFSSYAKVGALFA
+138 GMRFASYAKVGALFA

-160 GLTDAI
+160 GITDAI

-302 GFSMQDTIAML
+302 GFSMQETIAML

-344 ATAIGHPVHGLDEF
+344 ATAIGHPVRNLDEM
-358 TDALEDLKMRGGNG
+358 TEALEDLKRRGGNG
-372 LEAVS
+372 LEFVS

-393 NTAKMRELRDSITG
+393 NTAKMRDLRNSITD

-445 GTIKAVTDNLTK
+445 GTIKSVTDNLTK
-457 LLNAYAAWRNR
+457 LLNAYTAWRNR

-475 ISTYEKGADITSADS
+475 ISTFEKGADITSADS
-490 YIKQLRESGKSNK
+490 DIKQMRRAGFSDKE
-503 DINEIATFQMKR
+503 INEIASDLMAQYEQQR
-515 FEERRNDVKAMYDRL
+515 ASIRAVYDTL
-530 RQIIDTLKGREYDE
+530 HNITTTLKGKELSAAVYD
-544 AMAQFNKDFPSIF
+544 FNKEYASFFTS
-557 PLYNKKTD
+557 YNKQTD
-565 GSAQAYMMKKIA
+565 GSKSDYLMKKIA

-585 QQYIVELTGEKA
+585 QQYIVGLTGEKSVA
-597 TASSTE
+597 TTTDNG
-603 DGTESFG
+603 DGSFG
-610 VDKVAERASEKVANA
+610 EEEVVDTAAKRASERVAKA

-631 EMVKITEEFRQGV
+631 DMVKITEEFRQGV
-644 IEGPNALRSIMNA
+644 IEGPTALRNIMSA

-666 DAFEMTGDER
+666 DAFEMTGDEQ

-685 AKTSES
+685 EKTSES

-697 LNDAIEAMKEAAKEA
+697 LNDAIEAMSDAAREAA
-712 KEAMREEARQLQN
+712 RELQN
-725 RKAIDNRTLNSLM
+725 RKAVDNRTLNSLM

-743 NNIAYEDVGLSG
+743 NNIAYEDVGLTG

-770 DQWQKI
+770 DQWQQI

-816 YTSQAINSVG
+816 YASQAIGSVG
-826 SALAGLEDPAA
+826 SALAGMEDPAA

-849 VVAGMGMAIM
+849 VVAGMGMAIA
-859 QKGKDIE
+859 QKGKELE
-866 PWSWIAFSSAAAS
+866 PWSWIAFAAS
-879 TMIATVA
+879 ATATMIATVA
-886 AIKSVTA
+886 SIKAATA

-900 FVGRGS
+900 FVGKGS
-906 RFSTMMRPIGSDTI
+906 RFNTMMRPVGTDTI

-933 SQQSNLAPKLQ
+933 SQQSNLASNLQ
-944 SAPALSDLHLET
+944 AAPALADLHLET
-956 FIEAERIRI
+956 TIEAERIRI

>member
-61 MKISATDTRG
+61 MEISATDTRG

-99 GLATQKSI
+99 GIATQKSI

-118 TDLAGL
+118 TDLQGL
-124 NAESAGKS
+124 DAGKNN
-132 ASGGLF
+132 GGNDLMNSVF
-138 GMRFSSYAKVGALFA
+138 GGNMKSYFAVRAIYGA
-153 SINLLKR
+153 IDLLKR
-160 GLTDAI
+160 GITGAVETI
-166 QTNMEFEQANA
+166 AEFEQANA
-177 NLAAILGKTNDE
+177 NLAAVLGKTNDE
-189 ISALT
+189 ISDLT
-194 INAKQLGATTVWTA
+194 ENAKRLGATTVWTA

-242 GIDLARAAE
+242 GIDLAQAAE

-256 MQSFGLDSKQM
+256 MQAFGMNSLDM
-267 GDIAATLGVSTT
+267 NDIAATLGVSTT
-279 KSALTMEKLQTS
+279 KSALTMEKLHTS

-302 GFSMQDTIAML
+302 GFNMRETVAML

-335 DISKSSSKL
+335 DLSKSSSKL
-344 ATAIGHPVHGLDEF
+344 ATAIGHPVRNLDELIE
-358 TDALEDLKMRGGNG
+358 ALGELEEKGGNN
-372 LEAVS
+372 LEYIS

-393 NTAKMRELRDSITG
+393 NTEKMAELRDSITDVRG
-407 VKDELQEMADKQI
+407 ELQAMADKQI
-420 NTLKGSTILLK
+420 DTLHGSVILLK

-437 MLSFSNST
+437 MLSFSD
-445 GTIKAVTDNLTK
+445 GGGVIKGVVDMLTK
-457 LLNAYAAWRNR
+457 VVNKITEIKVLSDGVDRA
-468 RTGGDIG
+468 
-475 ISTYEKGADITSADS
+475 SSFFQKGADRDKANEILNGYRSNGVS
-490 YIKQLRESGKSNK
+490 QEQLPGIIEK
-503 DINEIATFQMKR
+503 EIATLQKQADELEEA
-515 FEERRNDVKAMYDRL
+515 FEKASERIHVGYFTPYVDAIR
-530 RQIIDTLKGREYDE
+530 TL
-544 AMAQFNKDFPSIF
+544 I
-557 PLYNKKTD
+557 KKSKVED
-565 GSAQAYMMKKIA
+565 LAAIQ
-577 ELNDKIAT
+577 DQIAT
-585 QQYIVELTGEKA
+585 LELVLQLNKPVETATTTGGTGGGGGEDNTGAGKS
-597 TASSTE
+597 TAQI
-603 DGTESFG
+603 
-610 VDKVAERASEKVANA
+610 ASERVANA

-644 IEGPNALRSIMNA
+644 IEGPTALRNIMSA

-666 DAFEMTGDER
+666 DAFEMTGDEQ

-697 LNDAIEAMKEAAKEA
+697 LNDAIEAMRDAAREAA
-712 KEAMREEARQLQN
+712 RELQN

-738 GVARK
+738 GFARK
-743 NNIAYEDVGLSG
+743 NNIAYEDVGLTG

-770 DQWQKI
+770 DQWQDI

-802 QLSTEMKDVNEKFQ
+802 QLSTEMKDVNSALE
-816 YTSQAINSVG
+816 YASQAIGSVG

-837 KVLGLIAQGIAS
+837 NVLGLIAQAIAN
-849 VVAGMGMAIM
+849 VVAGMGAAIA

-866 PWSWIAFSSAAAS
+866 PWSWIAFSAAAAS
-879 TMIATVA
+879 TMLTTVE
-886 AIKSVTA
+886 AIKQVTA
-893 EYHAGGD
+893 EYHAGGELA
-900 FVGRGS
+900 GKGS
-906 RFSTMMRPIGSDTI
+906 RFSTMMRPIGADTI

-933 SQQSNLAPKLQ
+933 SQQSNLASNLQ
-944 SAPALSDLHLET
+944 AAPALADLHLET
-956 FIEAERIRI
+956 TIEAERIRI

-977 IAIQ
+977 VAIQ

>member
-43 VTKKFDNDAT
+43 VTKKFDSDAT
-53 IIVRSMGN
+53 LIVRSMGN

-90 SKDERNSAF
+90 SKEERSSAF
-99 GLATQKSI
+99 GAATAKSI
-107 QELQMRVKGLK
+107 QELQVRVKGLK
-118 TDLAGL
+118 NDLVGL

-138 GMRFSSYAKVGALFA
+138 GMRFASYAKVGALFA

-160 GLTDAI
+160 GITDAI

-302 GFSMQDTIAML
+302 GFSMQETIAML

-335 DISKSSSKL
+335 DLSKSSSKL
-344 ATAIGHPVHGLDEF
+344 ATAIGHPVRNLDEL
-358 TDALEDLKMRGGNG
+358 TEALEDLKRRGGNG
-372 LEAVS
+372 LEFVS

-393 NTAKMRELRDSITG
+393 NTAKMRDLRNSITD
-407 VKDELQEMADKQI
+407 VKDELQEMAEKQI
-420 NTLKGSTILLK
+420 NTLKGSAILLK

-457 LLNAYAAWRNR
+457 LLNAYTAWRNR

-475 ISTYEKGADITSADS
+475 ISTFEKGADITSADS
-490 YIKQLRESGKSNK
+490 DIKQMRGAGFSDKE
-503 DINEIATFQMKR
+503 INEIASDLMAQYEQQR
-515 FEERRNDVKAMYDRL
+515 ASIRAVYDTL
-530 RQIIDTLKGREYDE
+530 HNITTTLKGKELSAAVYD
-544 AMAQFNKDFPSIF
+544 FNKEYASFFTS
-557 PLYNKKTD
+557 YNKQTD
-565 GSAQAYMMKKIA
+565 GSKSDYLMKKIA

-585 QQYIVELTGEKA
+585 QQYIVGLTGEKSVAA
-597 TASSTE
+597 TTNNG
-603 DGTESFG
+603 DGSFG
-610 VDKVAERASEKVANA
+610 EEEVVDTAAKRASERVAKA

-644 IEGPNALRSIMNA
+644 IEGPTALRNIMSA

-666 DAFEMTGDER
+666 DAFEMTGDEQ

-697 LNDAIEAMKEAAKEA
+697 LNDAIETMRDAAKEA
-712 KEAMREEARQLQN
+712 ARELQN
-725 RKAIDNRTLNSLM
+725 RKAVDNRTLNSLM

-743 NNIAYEDVGLSG
+743 NNIAYEDVGLTG
-755 IKTQINSADYFDITD
+755 IKTQINSADYFDITN
-770 DQWQKI
+770 DQWQEIENKI
-776 EDKFNEKLAE
+776 NEKLAE

-802 QLSTEMKDVNEKFQ
+802 QLSTEMKDVNEMFQ
-816 YTSQAINSVG
+816 YASQAIGSVG
-826 SALAGLEDPAA
+826 SALAGIEDPAA

-849 VVAGMGMAIM
+849 VVAGMGMAIA
-859 QKGKDIE
+859 QKGKELE
-866 PWSWIAFSSAAAS
+866 PWSWIAFAAS
-879 TMIATVA
+879 ATATMIATVA
-886 AIKSVTA
+886 SIKSATA

-900 FVGRGS
+900 FVGKGS
-906 RFSTMMRPIGSDTI
+906 RFNTMMRPVGTDTI

-933 SQQSNLAPKLQ
+933 SQQSNLASNLQ
-944 SAPALSDLHLET
+944 SAPALADLHLET
-956 FIEAERIRI
+956 TIEAERIRI

>member
-43 VTKKFDNDAT
+43 VTKKFDSDAT
-53 IIVRSMGN
+53 LIVRSMGN

-99 GLATQKSI
+99 GIATQKSI

-138 GMRFSSYAKVGALFA
+138 GMRFASYAKVGALFA

-302 GFSMQDTIAML
+302 GFSMQETIAML

-344 ATAIGHPVHGLDEF
+344 ATAIGHPVHSLDEL
-358 TDALEDLKMRGGNG
+358 TEALEDLKKRGGNG
-372 LEAVS
+372 LEFVS

-393 NTAKMRELRDSITG
+393 NTAKMRDLRNSITD

-457 LLNAYAAWRNR
+457 LLNAYTAWRNR
-468 RTGGDIG
+468 RAGGDIG
-475 ISTYEKGADITSADS
+475 ISTYEKGADITSADAD
-490 YIKQLRESGKSNK
+490 IKQMRGAGFSDNE
-503 DINEIATFQMKR
+503 INEIATDLMAQYEQQR
-515 FEERRNDVKAMYDRL
+515 ASIRAVYDTL
-530 RQIIDTLKGREYDE
+530 HNITTTLKGKELSAAVYD
-544 AMAQFNKDFPSIF
+544 FNKEYASFFSS
-557 PLYNKKTD
+557 YNKQTD
-565 GSAQAYMMKKIA
+565 GSKSDYLMKKIA

-585 QQYIVELTGEKA
+585 QQYIVGLTGEKSVA
-597 TASSTE
+597 TTTSNG
-603 DGTESFG
+603 DGSFG
-610 VDKVAERASEKVANA
+610 EEEVVDTAAKRASERVANA

-631 EMVKITEEFRQGV
+631 EMVKITEEFRHGV
-644 IEGPNALRSIMNA
+644 IEGPTALRNIMSA

-666 DAFEMTGDER
+666 DAFEMTGDEQ

-685 AKTSES
+685 EKTSES

-697 LNDAIEAMKEAAKEA
+697 LNDAIEAMRDAAKEA
-712 KEAMREEARQLQN
+712 ARELQN

-738 GVARK
+738 GFARK
-743 NNIAYEDVGLSG
+743 NNIAYEDVGLTG
-755 IKTQINSADYFDITD
+755 IKTQINASDYFDITD
-770 DQWQKI
+770 DQWQQI
-776 EDKFNEKLAE
+776 EDKFNEKLSE

-802 QLSTEMKDVNEKFQ
+802 QLSTEMKDVNSALD
-816 YTSQAINSVG
+816 YASQAIGSVG

-837 KVLGLIAQGIAS
+837 NVLGLIAQAIAN
-849 VVAGMGMAIM
+849 VVVGLGAAIA

-866 PWSWIAFSSAAAS
+866 PWSWIAFSAAAAS
-879 TMIATVA
+879 TMLTTVE
-886 AIKSVTA
+886 AIKRVTA

-900 FVGRGS
+900 FVGKGS

-933 SQQSNLAPKLQ
+933 SQQSNLAPRLQ
-944 SAPALSDLHLET
+944 AAPSLADLHLET
-956 FIEAERIRI
+956 IIEAERLRI

>member
-53 IIVRSMGN
+53 LIVRSMGN

-118 TDLAGL
+118 TDLAGM

-132 ASGGLF
+132 ASGSLF

-302 GFSMQDTIAML
+302 GFSMQETIAML

-344 ATAIGHPVHGLDEF
+344 ATAIGHPVHSLDEL
-358 TDALEDLKMRGGNG
+358 TDALEDLKKRGGNG
-372 LEAVS
+372 LEFVS

-393 NTAKMRELRDSITG
+393 NTAKMRDLRNSITD

-457 LLNAYAAWRNR
+457 LLNAYTAWRNR
-468 RTGGDIG
+468 RAGGDIG
-475 ISTYEKGADITSADS
+475 ITTFEKGADITSADAD
-490 YIKQLRESGKSNK
+490 IKQMRGAGFSDKE
-503 DINEIATFQMKR
+503 INEIAT
-515 FEERRNDVKAMYDRL
+515 DL
-530 RQIIDTLKGREYDE
+530 
-544 AMAQFNKDFPSIF
+544 MAQYEQQRASIRAVYDALHNITTTFKGKELSAAVYDFNKEYASFFSS
-557 PLYNKKTD
+557 YNKQTD
-565 GSAQAYMMKKIA
+565 GSKSDYLMKKIA

-585 QQYIVELTGEKA
+585 QQYIVGLTGEKSVA
-597 TASSTE
+597 TTTSNG
-603 DGTESFG
+603 DGSFG
-610 VDKVAERASEKVANA
+610 EEAVVDTAAKRASERVANA

-644 IEGPNALRSIMNA
+644 IEGPTALRNIMSA

-666 DAFEMTGDER
+666 DTFEMTGDEQ

-697 LNDAIEAMKEAAKEA
+697 LNDAIETMRDAAREAA
-712 KEAMREEARQLQN
+712 RELQN

-743 NNIAYEDVGLSG
+743 NNIAYEDVGLTG

-770 DQWQKI
+770 DQWQQI

-802 QLSTEMKDVNEKFQ
+802 QLSTEMKDVNETFQ
-816 YTSQAINSVG
+816 YASQAIGSVG

-837 KVLGLIAQGIAS
+837 KVLELIAQGIAS
-849 VVAGMGMAIM
+849 VVAGMGAAIA
-859 QKGKDIE
+859 QKGKDLE

-900 FVGRGS
+900 FVGKGS
-906 RFSTMMRPIGSDTI
+906 RFNTMMRPIGSDTI

-933 SQQSNLAPKLQ
+933 SQQSNLAPRLQ
-944 SAPALSDLHLET
+944 AAPALADLHLET

>member
-43 VTKKFDNDAT
+43 VTKKFDSDAT
-53 IIVRSMGN
+53 LIVRSMGN

-90 SKDERNSAF
+90 SKEERSSAF
-99 GLATQKSI
+99 GAATAKSI
-107 QELQMRVKGLK
+107 QELQVRVKGLK
-118 TDLAGL
+118 NDLVGL

-138 GMRFSSYAKVGALFA
+138 GMRFASYAKVGALFA

-223 GQADI
+223 GQSDI

-302 GFSMQDTIAML
+302 GFSMQETIAIL

-344 ATAIGHPVHGLDEF
+344 ATAIGHPVRNLDEL
-358 TDALEDLKMRGGNG
+358 TEALEDLKRRGGNG
-372 LEAVS
+372 LEFVS

-393 NTAKMRELRDSITG
+393 NTAKMRDLRNSITD

-445 GTIKAVTDNLTK
+445 GTIKSVTDNLTK
-457 LLNAYAAWRNR
+457 LLNAYTAWRNR

-475 ISTYEKGADITSADS
+475 ISTFEKGADITSADS
-490 YIKQLRESGKSNK
+490 DIKQMRGAGFSDKE
-503 DINEIATFQMKR
+503 INEIASDLMAQYEQQR
-515 FEERRNDVKAMYDRL
+515 ASIRAVYDTL
-530 RQIIDTLKGREYDE
+530 HNITTTLKGKELSAAVYD
-544 AMAQFNKDFPSIF
+544 FNKEYASFFTS
-557 PLYNKKTD
+557 YNKQTD
-565 GSAQAYMMKKIA
+565 GSKSDYLMKKIA

-585 QQYIVELTGEKA
+585 QQYIVGLTGEKSVA
-597 TASSTE
+597 TTTDNG
-603 DGTESFG
+603 DGSFG
-610 VDKVAERASEKVANA
+610 EEEVVDTAAKRASERVAKA

-631 EMVKITEEFRQGV
+631 DMVKITEEFRQGV
-644 IEGPNALRSIMNA
+644 IEGPTALRNIMSA

-666 DAFEMTGDER
+666 DAFEMTGDDQ

-685 AKTSES
+685 EKTSES

-697 LNDAIEAMKEAAKEA
+697 LNDAIEAMSDAAREAA
-712 KEAMREEARQLQN
+712 RELQN
-725 RKAIDNRTLNSLM
+725 RKAVDNRTLNSLM

-743 NNIAYEDVGLSG
+743 NNIAYEDVGLAG

-770 DQWQKI
+770 DQWQQI

-802 QLSTEMKDVNEKFQ
+802 QLSTEMKDVNEKFD
-816 YTSQAINSVG
+816 YTSQAINSIG
-826 SALAGLEDPAA
+826 SALAGLETPAA
-837 KVLGLIAQGIAS
+837 RVLGLIAQAIAS

-859 QKGKDIE
+859 QKGKEIE
-866 PWSWIAFSSAAAS
+866 PWSWIAFTAAATA
-879 TMIATVA
+879 TMISTVA

-900 FVGRGS
+900 FVGNGS
-906 RFSTMMRPIGSDTI
+906 RFNTMMRPVGTDTI

-933 SQQSNLAPKLQ
+933 SQQSNLASNLQ
-944 SAPALSDLHLET
+944 AAPALADLHLET
-956 FIEAERIRI
+956 TIEAERIRI

>member
-43 VTKKFDNDAT
+43 VTKKFDSDAT
-53 IIVRSMGN
+53 LIVRSMGN

-79 LQELRI
+79 MQELRI

-90 SKDERNSAF
+90 SKEERSSAF
-99 GLATQKSI
+99 GAATKKSI
-107 QELQMRVKGLK
+107 EELQVRVKGLK
-118 TDLAGL
+118 NDLVGL

-138 GMRFSSYAKVGALFA
+138 GMRFASYAKVGALFT

-223 GQADI
+223 GQSDI

-302 GFSMQDTIAML
+302 GFNMQETIAML

-344 ATAIGHPVHGLDEF
+344 ATAIGHPVRNLDEL
-358 TDALEDLKMRGGNG
+358 TDALEDLKRRGGNG
-372 LEAVS
+372 LEFVS

-393 NTAKMRELRDSITG
+393 NTAKMRDLRNSITD

-445 GTIKAVTDNLTK
+445 GTIKSVTDNLTK
-457 LLNAYAAWRNR
+457 LLNAYTAWRNR

-475 ISTYEKGADITSADS
+475 ISTFEKGADITSADS
-490 YIKQLRESGKSNK
+490 DIKQMRGAGFSDKE
-503 DINEIATFQMKR
+503 INEIASDLIAQYEQQR
-515 FEERRNDVKAMYDRL
+515 ASIRAVYDTL
-530 RQIIDTLKGREYDE
+530 HNITTTLKGKELSAAVYD
-544 AMAQFNKDFPSIF
+544 FNKEYASFF
-557 PLYNKKTD
+557 TYYNKQTD
-565 GSAQAYMMKKIA
+565 GSKSDYLMKKIA

-585 QQYIVELTGEKA
+585 QQYIVGLTGEKSVA
-597 TASSTE
+597 TTTSNG
-603 DGTESFG
+603 DGSFG
-610 VDKVAERASEKVANA
+610 EEEVVDTAAKRASERVAKA
-625 LHKFEV
+625 LNKFEV

-644 IEGPNALRSIMNA
+644 IEGPTVLRNIMSA

-666 DAFEMTGDER
+666 DAFEMTGDEQ

-697 LNDAIEAMKEAAKEA
+697 LNDAIETMRDAAKEA
-712 KEAMREEARQLQN
+712 ARELQN

-770 DQWQKI
+770 DQWQDI
-776 EDKFNEKLAE
+776 ENKFNEKLAE

-816 YTSQAINSVG
+816 YASQAIGSVS
-826 SALAGLEDPAA
+826 SALAGMEDPAA
-837 KVLGLIAQGIAS
+837 KVLGTIAQAIAS
-849 VVAGMGMAIM
+849 VVMGMGMAIAN
-859 QKGKDIE
+859 KGKEIE
-866 PWSWIAFSSAAAS
+866 PWSWIAFAAAATA
-879 TMIATVA
+879 TMIRTVS
-886 AIKSVTA
+886 AIKSATA

-900 FVGRGS
+900 FVGKGS
-906 RFSTMMRPIGSDTI
+906 RFNTMMRPIGSDTI
-920 PAMLSPGELILNK
+920 PAMLSPGELVLNK
-933 SQQSNLAPKLQ
+933 SQQSNLASNLQ
-944 SAPALSDLHLET
+944 AAPALADLHLET
-956 FIEAERIRI
+956 TIEAERIRI

>member
-43 VTKKFDNDAT
+43 VTKKFDTDAT

-251 IAGSA
+251 IAGSS

-302 GFSMQDTIAML
+302 GFSMQETIAML

-344 ATAIGHPVHGLDEF
+344 ATAIGHPVHSLDEL
-358 TDALEDLKMRGGNG
+358 TEALEDLKKRGGNG
-372 LEAVS
+372 LEFVS

-393 NTAKMRELRDSITG
+393 NTAKMRDLRNSITD

-457 LLNAYAAWRNR
+457 LLNAYTAWRNR
-468 RTGGDIG
+468 RAGGDIG
-475 ISTYEKGADITSADS
+475 ITTFEKGADITSADS
-490 YIKQLRESGKSNK
+490 DIKQMRGAGFSDKE
-503 DINEIATFQMKR
+503 INEIATDLMAQYEQQR
-515 FEERRNDVKAMYDRL
+515 ASIRAVYDTL
-530 RQIIDTLKGREYDE
+530 HNITTTLKGKELSAAVYD
-544 AMAQFNKDFPSIF
+544 FNKEYASFFSS
-557 PLYNKKTD
+557 YNKQTD
-565 GSAQAYMMKKIA
+565 GSKSDYLMKKIA

-585 QQYIVELTGEKA
+585 QQYIVGLTDEKPV
-597 TASSTE
+597 STTTDNG
-603 DGTESFG
+603 DGSFG
-610 VDKVAERASEKVANA
+610 EEEVVDTAAKRASERVAKA

-644 IEGPNALRSIMNA
+644 IEGPTALRNIMSA
-657 KERVYTAYA
+657 KERVYAAYA
-666 DAFEMTGDER
+666 DAFEMTGDEQ

-691 AAKLST
+691 ASKLST
-697 LNDAIEAMKEAAKEA
+697 LNDAIEAMRDAAREAA
-712 KEAMREEARQLQN
+712 RELQN

-743 NNIAYEDVGLSG
+743 NNIAYEDVGLTG

-770 DQWQKI
+770 DQWQKV

-802 QLSTEMKDVNEKFQ
+802 QLSTEMKDVNSALE
-816 YTSQAINSVG
+816 YAAQAVGSIG
-826 SALAGLEDPAA
+826 SALSGLEDPAA
-837 KVLGLIAQGIAS
+837 NVLGLIAQAIAN
-849 VVAGMGMAIM
+849 VVAGLGAAIA

-866 PWSWIAFSSAAAS
+866 PWSWIAFSAAAAS
-879 TMIATVA
+879 TMLTTVE
-886 AIKSVTA
+886 AIKRVTA

-900 FVGRGS
+900 FVGNGS
-906 RFSTMMRPIGSDTI
+906 RFNTMMRPVGNDTI
-920 PAMLSPGELILNK
+920 PAMLSPGELVLNK
-933 SQQSNLAPKLQ
+933 SQQSNLASSLKA
-944 SAPALSDLHLET
+944 APALADLHLET
-956 FIEAERIRI
+956 TIEAERIRI

>member
-53 IIVRSMGN
+53 LIVRSMGN

-99 GLATQKSI
+99 GLATKKSI

-124 NAESAGKS
+124 NADSAGNS

-302 GFSMQDTIAML
+302 GFSMQETIAML

-335 DISKSSSKL
+335 DLSKSSSKL
-344 ATAIGHPVHGLDEF
+344 ATAIGHPVRNLDEL
-358 TDALEDLKMRGGNG
+358 TEALEDLKKRGGNG
-372 LEAVS
+372 LEFVS

-393 NTAKMRELRDSITG
+393 NTAKMRDLRNSITD
-407 VKDELQEMADKQI
+407 VKDELQEMAEKQI

-445 GTIKAVTDNLTK
+445 GTIKSVTDNLTK
-457 LLNAYAAWRNR
+457 LLNAYTAWRNR
-468 RTGGDIG
+468 RAGGDIG
-475 ISTYEKGADITSADS
+475 ISTYEKGADITSADAD
-490 YIKQLRESGKSNK
+490 IKQMRGAGFSDKE
-503 DINEIATFQMKR
+503 INEIASDLMAQYEQQR
-515 FEERRNDVKAMYDRL
+515 ASIRAVYDTL
-530 RQIIDTLKGREYDE
+530 HNITTTLKGKELSAAVYD
-544 AMAQFNKDFPSIF
+544 FNKEYASFFSS
-557 PLYNKKTD
+557 YNKQTD
-565 GSAQAYMMKKIA
+565 GSKSDYLMKKIA

-585 QQYIVELTGEKA
+585 QQYIVGLTGEKSVA
-597 TASSTE
+597 TTTS
-603 DGTESFG
+603 DGDGSFG
-610 VDKVAERASEKVANA
+610 NEEEVVDTAAKRASERVANA

-644 IEGPNALRSIMNA
+644 IEGPTALRNIMSA

-666 DAFEMTGDER
+666 DAFEMTGDEQ

-697 LNDAIEAMKEAAKEA
+697 LNDAIESMRDAAREAA
-712 KEAMREEARQLQN
+712 RELQN

-743 NNIAYEDVGLSG
+743 NNIAYEDVGLTG

-802 QLSTEMKDVNEKFQ
+802 QLSTEMKDVNSALE
-816 YTSQAINSVG
+816 YAAQAVGSVG

-849 VVAGMGMAIM
+849 VVAGMGMAIA
-859 QKGKDIE
+859 QKGKELE
-866 PWSWIAFSSAAAS
+866 PWSWIAFAAS
-879 TMIATVA
+879 ATATMIATVA
-886 AIKSVTA
+886 AIKSATA

-900 FVGRGS
+900 FVGKGS
-906 RFSTMMRPIGSDTI
+906 RFNTMMRPIGSDTI

-933 SQQSNLAPKLQ
+933 SQQSNLASNIKA
-944 SAPALSDLHLET
+944 APALADLHLET
-956 FIEAERIRI
+956 TIEAERIRI

>member
-43 VTKKFDNDAT
+43 VTKKFDTDAT

-61 MKISATDTRG
+61 MEISATDTRG

-90 SKDERNSAF
+90 SKEERNSAF
-99 GLATQKSI
+99 GIATQKSI
-107 QELQMRVKGLK
+107 QELKMRVKGLK
-118 TDLAGL
+118 TDLQGL

-132 ASGGLF
+132 ASGSLF
-138 GMRFSSYAKVGALFA
+138 GMRFSSYVKVGALFA

-302 GFSMQDTIAML
+302 GFSMQETIAML

-344 ATAIGHPVHGLDEF
+344 ATAIGHPVHSLDEL
-358 TDALEDLKMRGGNG
+358 TDALEELKRRGGNG
-372 LEAVS
+372 LEFVS

-393 NTAKMRELRDSITG
+393 NTAKMRDLRDSITD
-407 VKDELQEMADKQI
+407 VKDELQDMADKQI

-457 LLNAYAAWRNR
+457 LLNAYTAWRNR

-475 ISTYEKGADITSADS
+475 ISTFEKGADITSADAD
-490 YIKQLRESGKSNK
+490 IKQMRGAGLSDKE
-503 DINEIATFQMKR
+503 INEIASDLMAQYEQQR
-515 FEERRNDVKAMYDRL
+515 ASIRAMYDRM
-530 RQIIDTLKGREYDE
+530 RQIADTLKGREYDA
-544 AMAQFNKDFPSIF
+544 AMEQFNKDFVSTF
-557 PLYNKKTD
+557 SSYNKITD
-565 GSAQAYMMKKIA
+565 GSAANYLMRKIA

-585 QQYIVELTGEKA
+585 QQYIVGLTGEKSVA
-597 TASSTE
+597 TTTDNG
-603 DGTESFG
+603 DGSFG
-610 VDKVAERASEKVANA
+610 DEDVVVDTAAKRASDRVAKA

-644 IEGPNALRSIMNA
+644 IEGPTALRNIMSA
-657 KERVYTAYA
+657 KERVYAAYA
-666 DAFEMTGDER
+666 DAFEMTGDEQ

-685 AKTSES
+685 EKTSES

-697 LNDAIEAMKEAAKEA
+697 LNDELEKMKVAAREAE
-712 KEAMREEARQLQN
+712 RQLQN
-725 RKAIDNRTLNSLM
+725 RKAVDNRTLNSLM
-738 GVARK
+738 GFARK

-770 DQWQKI
+770 KQWQDI
-776 EDKFNEKLAE
+776 EDKFNKKLAE
-786 LHLDPIKID
+786 LHLDPINID

-802 QLSTEMKDVNEKFQ
+802 QLQTEMKDVNSALE
-816 YTSQAINSVG
+816 YASQAIGSVG

-866 PWSWIAFSSAAAS
+866 PWSWIAFSAAAAS

-886 AIKSVTA
+886 AIKQVTA
-893 EYHAGGD
+893 EYHAGGEL
-900 FVGRGS
+900 VGRGS

-944 SAPALSDLHLET
+944 AAPALSDLHLET

>member
-43 VTKKFDNDAT
+43 VTKKFDTDAT

-251 IAGSA
+251 IAGSS

-302 GFSMQDTIAML
+302 GFSMQETIAML

-344 ATAIGHPVHGLDEF
+344 ATAIGHPVHSLDEL
-358 TDALEDLKMRGGNG
+358 TEALEDLKKRGGNG
-372 LEAVS
+372 LEFVS

-393 NTAKMRELRDSITG
+393 NTAKMRDLRNSITD

-457 LLNAYAAWRNR
+457 LLNAYTAWRNR
-468 RTGGDIG
+468 RAGGDIG
-475 ISTYEKGADITSADS
+475 ITTFEKGADITSADS
-490 YIKQLRESGKSNK
+490 DIKQMRGAGFSDKE
-503 DINEIATFQMKR
+503 INEIATDLMAQYEQQR
-515 FEERRNDVKAMYDRL
+515 ASIRAVYDTL
-530 RQIIDTLKGREYDE
+530 HNITTTLKGKELSAAVYD
-544 AMAQFNKDFPSIF
+544 FNKEYASFFSS
-557 PLYNKKTD
+557 YNKQTD
-565 GSAQAYMMKKIA
+565 GSKSDYLMKKIA

-585 QQYIVELTGEKA
+585 QQYIVGLTDEKPV
-597 TASSTE
+597 STTTDNG
-603 DGTESFG
+603 DGSFG
-610 VDKVAERASEKVANA
+610 EEEVVDTAAKRASERVAKA

-644 IEGPNALRSIMNA
+644 IEGPTALRNIMSA

-666 DAFEMTGDER
+666 DAFEMTGDEQ

-691 AAKLST
+691 ASKLST
-697 LNDAIEAMKEAAKEA
+697 LNDAIEAMRDAAREAA
-712 KEAMREEARQLQN
+712 RELQN

-743 NNIAYEDVGLSG
+743 NNIAYEDVGLTG

-770 DQWQKI
+770 DQWQKV

-802 QLSTEMKDVNEKFQ
+802 QLSTEMKDVNSALE
-816 YTSQAINSVG
+816 YAAQAVGSIG
-826 SALAGLEDPAA
+826 SALSGLEDPAA
-837 KVLGLIAQGIAS
+837 NVLGLIAQAIAN
-849 VVAGMGMAIM
+849 VVAGLGAAIA
-859 QKGKDIE
+859 QKGKDID
-866 PWSWIAFSSAAAS
+866 PWSWIAFSAAAAS

-893 EYHAGGD
+893 EYHAGGEL
-900 FVGRGS
+900 VGKGS

-933 SQQSNLAPKLQ
+933 SQQSNLAPRLQ
-944 SAPALSDLHLET
+944 AAPALADLHLET
-956 FIEAERIRI
+956 IIEAERLRI

>member
-43 VTKKFDNDAT
+43 VTKKFDSDAT
-53 IIVRSMGN
+53 LIVRSMGN

-90 SKDERNSAF
+90 SKEERSSAF
-99 GLATQKSI
+99 GAATAKSI
-107 QELQMRVKGLK
+107 QELQVRVKGLK
-118 TDLAGL
+118 NDLVGL

-138 GMRFSSYAKVGALFA
+138 GMRFDSYAKVGALFA

-160 GLTDAI
+160 GITDAI

-302 GFSMQDTIAML
+302 GFSMQETIAML

-335 DISKSSSKL
+335 DLSKSSSKL
-344 ATAIGHPVHGLDEF
+344 ATAIGHPVRNLDEL
-358 TDALEDLKMRGGNG
+358 TEALEDLKRRGGNG
-372 LEAVS
+372 LEFVS

-393 NTAKMRELRDSITG
+393 NTAKMRDLRNSITD
-407 VKDELQEMADKQI
+407 VKDELQEMAEKQI
-420 NTLKGSTILLK
+420 NTLKGSAILLK

-457 LLNAYAAWRNR
+457 LLNAYTAWRNR

-475 ISTYEKGADITSADS
+475 ISTFEKGADITSADS
-490 YIKQLRESGKSNK
+490 DIKQMRGAGFSDKE
-503 DINEIATFQMKR
+503 INEIASDLMAQYEQQR
-515 FEERRNDVKAMYDRL
+515 ASIRAVYDTL
-530 RQIIDTLKGREYDE
+530 HNITTTLKGKELSAAVYD
-544 AMAQFNKDFPSIF
+544 FNKEYASFFTS
-557 PLYNKKTD
+557 YNKQTD
-565 GSAQAYMMKKIA
+565 GSKSDYLMKKIA

-585 QQYIVELTGEKA
+585 QQYIVGLTGEKSVAA
-597 TASSTE
+597 TTNNG
-603 DGTESFG
+603 DGSFG
-610 VDKVAERASEKVANA
+610 EEEVVDTAAKRASERVAKA

-644 IEGPNALRSIMNA
+644 IEGPTALRNIMSA

-666 DAFEMTGDER
+666 DAFEMTGDEQ

-697 LNDAIEAMKEAAKEA
+697 LNDAIETMRDAAKEA
-712 KEAMREEARQLQN
+712 ARELQN
-725 RKAIDNRTLNSLM
+725 RKAVDNRTLNSLM

-743 NNIAYEDVGLSG
+743 NNIAYEDVGLTG
-755 IKTQINSADYFDITD
+755 IKTQINSADYFDITN
-770 DQWQKI
+770 DQWQEIENKI
-776 EDKFNEKLAE
+776 NEKLAE

-816 YTSQAINSVG
+816 YASQAIGSVG

-837 KVLGLIAQGIAS
+837 KVLGTIAQAIAS
-849 VVAGMGMAIM
+849 VVMGMGMAIA
-859 QKGKDIE
+859 QKGKEIE
-866 PWSWIAFSSAAAS
+866 PWSWIAFTAAATS

-900 FVGRGS
+900 FVGKGS
-906 RFSTMMRPIGSDTI
+906 RFNTMMRPVGTDTI

-933 SQQSNLAPKLQ
+933 SQQSNLASNLQ
-944 SAPALSDLHLET
+944 AAPALADLHLET
-956 FIEAERIRI
+956 TIEAERIRI

>member
-43 VTKKFDNDAT
+43 VTKKFDSDAT
-53 IIVRSMGN
+53 LIVRSMGN

-90 SKDERNSAF
+90 SKEERSSAF
-99 GLATQKSI
+99 GAATAKSI
-107 QELQMRVKGLK
+107 QELQVRVKGLK
-118 TDLAGL
+118 NDLVGL

-138 GMRFSSYAKVGALFA
+138 GMRFASYAKVGALFA

-160 GLTDAI
+160 GITDAI

-302 GFSMQDTIAML
+302 GFSMQETIAML

-344 ATAIGHPVHGLDEF
+344 ATAIGHPVRNLDEF
-358 TDALEDLKMRGGNG
+358 TEALEDLKRRGGNG
-372 LEAVS
+372 LEFVS

-393 NTAKMRELRDSITG
+393 NTAKMRDLRNGITD
-407 VKDELQEMADKQI
+407 VKDELQEMAEKQI

-457 LLNAYAAWRNR
+457 LLNAYTAWRNR
-468 RTGGDIG
+468 RAGGDIG
-475 ISTYEKGADITSADS
+475 ISTFEKGADITSADS
-490 YIKQLRESGKSNK
+490 DIKQMRGAGFSDKE
-503 DINEIATFQMKR
+503 INEIASDLMAQYEQQR
-515 FEERRNDVKAMYDRL
+515 ASIREVYDTL
-530 RQIIDTLKGREYDE
+530 HNITTTLKGKELSAAVYD
-544 AMAQFNKDFPSIF
+544 FNKEYASFFTS
-557 PLYNKKTD
+557 YNKQTD
-565 GSAQAYMMKKIA
+565 GSKSDYLMKKIA

-585 QQYIVELTGEKA
+585 QQYIVGLTGEK
-597 TASSTE
+597 SVSTTTDNG
-603 DGTESFG
+603 DGSFG
-610 VDKVAERASEKVANA
+610 EEEVVDTAAKRASERVANA

-644 IEGPNALRSIMNA
+644 IEGPTALRNIMSA

-666 DAFEMTGDER
+666 DAFEMTGDEQ
-676 YKDGMKEWI
+676 YKEGMKEWI

-697 LNDAIEAMKEAAKEA
+697 LNDAIETMRDAAKEA
-712 KEAMREEARQLQN
+712 ARELQN

-755 IKTQINSADYFDITD
+755 IKTQINAADYFDITD
-770 DQWQKI
+770 DQWQQI

-802 QLSTEMKDVNEKFQ
+802 QVATDMKDVTEKFQ
-816 YTSQAINSVG
+816 LASQAINSVG
-826 SALAGLEDPAA
+826 SSLSGLETPALNI
-837 KVLGLIAQGIAS
+837 LGIVAQAIAN
-849 VVAGMGMAIM
+849 VVAGLGAAIA
-859 QKGKDIE
+859 QKGKELE
-866 PWSWIAFSSAAAS
+866 PWSWIAFTAAATS

-886 AIKSVTA
+886 EIKSVTA

-900 FVGRGS
+900 FVGKGS
-906 RFSTMMRPIGSDTI
+906 RFNTMMRPVGTDTI

-933 SQQSNLAPKLQ
+933 SQQSNLASNLQ
-944 SAPALSDLHLET
+944 AAPALADLHLET
-956 FIEAERIRI
+956 TIEAERIRI

>member
-43 VTKKFDNDAT
+43 VMNKFDTDAT

-107 QELQMRVKGLK
+107 QELQMRVKGMK

-302 GFSMQDTIAML
+302 GFSMQETIAML

-344 ATAIGHPVHGLDEF
+344 ATAIGHPVHGLDEL
-358 TDALEDLKMRGGNG
+358 TEALEDLKKRGGNG
-372 LEAVS
+372 LEFVS

-393 NTAKMRELRDSITG
+393 NTAKMRELRDSITD
-407 VKDELQEMADKQI
+407 VKDELQDMADKQI

-437 MLSFSNST
+437 MLSFSNSN

-457 LLNAYAAWRNR
+457 LLNAYTAWRNR
-468 RTGGDIG
+468 RNGGDIG
-475 ISTYEKGADITSADS
+475 ITTFEKGADITSADAD
-490 YIKQLRESGKSNK
+490 IKQMRGAGFSDKE
-503 DINEIATFQMKR
+503 INEIATDLMAQYEQQR
-515 FEERRNDVKAMYDRL
+515 ASIRAMYDTL
-530 RQIIDTLKGREYDE
+530 HNITTTLKGKELSAAIYD
-544 AMAQFNKDFPSIF
+544 FNKEYASFFSS
-557 PLYNKKTD
+557 YNKQTD
-565 GSAQAYMMKKIA
+565 GSKSDYLMKKIA

-585 QQYIVELTGEKA
+585 QQYIVGLTGEKSVA
-597 TASSTE
+597 TTTING
-603 DGTESFG
+603 DGSFG
-610 VDKVAERASEKVANA
+610 EKEVVDTAAKRASERVAKA

-644 IEGPNALRSIMNA
+644 IEGPTALRNIMSA

-666 DAFEMTGDER
+666 DAFEMTGDEQ
-676 YKDGMKEWI
+676 YKDGMTEWI
-685 AKTSES
+685 QKTSES

-697 LNDAIEAMKEAAKEA
+697 LNDAIEAMRDAAREAA
-712 KEAMREEARQLQN
+712 RELQN

-743 NNIAYEDVGLSG
+743 NNIAYEDVGLTG
-755 IKTQINSADYFDITD
+755 IKTQINSADYFDITN
-770 DQWQKI
+770 DQWMDI
-776 EDKFNEKLAE
+776 EAKLNEKLAE
-786 LHLDPIKID
+786 LNLDPIKID

-802 QLSTEMKDVNEKFQ
+802 QLSTEMKDVNSALD
-816 YTSQAINSVG
+816 YAAQAVGSVG

-866 PWSWIAFSSAAAS
+866 PWSWIAFSAAAVS

-886 AIKSVTA
+886 AIKQVTA
-893 EYHAGGD
+893 ECHAGGD
-900 FVGRGS
+900 FAGKGS
-906 RFSTMMRPIGSDTI
+906 RFSTMMRPIGTDTI
-920 PAMLSPGELILNK
+920 PAMLSPGELVLNK
-933 SQQSNLAPKLQ
+933 SQQSNLASSLKA
-944 SAPALSDLHLET
+944 APALADLHLET
-956 FIEAERIRI
+956 TIEAERIRI

>member
-43 VTKKFDNDAT
+43 VTKKFDTDAT

-90 SKDERNSAF
+90 SKEERNSAF

-132 ASGGLF
+132 ASSGLF
-138 GMRFSSYAKVGALFA
+138 GMRFASYAKVGALFA

-160 GLTDAI
+160 ALTDAI

-302 GFSMQDTIAML
+302 GFSMQETIAML

-344 ATAIGHPVHGLDEF
+344 ATAIGHPVHGLDEL
-358 TDALEDLKMRGGNG
+358 TEVLEDLKKRGGNG
-372 LEAVS
+372 LEFVS

-393 NTAKMRELRDSITG
+393 NTAKMRDLRDSITD
-407 VKDELQEMADKQI
+407 VKDELQDMAEKQI

-457 LLNAYAAWRNR
+457 LLNAYTAWRNR
-468 RTGGDIG
+468 RAGGDIG
-475 ISTYEKGADITSADS
+475 ISTYEKGADITSADAD
-490 YIKQLRESGKSNK
+490 IKQMRGAGMSDK
-503 DINEIATFQMKR
+503 DINEIASDLMAQYEQQR
-515 FEERRNDVKAMYDRL
+515 ASIRAVYDTL
-530 RQIIDTLKGREYDE
+530 HNITTTLKGKELSAAVYD
-544 AMAQFNKDFPSIF
+544 FNKEYASFFSS
-557 PLYNKKTD
+557 YNKQTD
-565 GSAQAYMMKKIA
+565 GSKSDYLMKKIA

-585 QQYIVELTGEKA
+585 QQYIVGLTGEKSVA
-597 TASSTE
+597 TTTSNG
-603 DGTESFG
+603 DGSFDDG
-610 VDKVAERASEKVANA
+610 DTGTGKSPAKIASERVAKA

-644 IEGPNALRSIMNA
+644 IEGPAALRKIMSA

-666 DAFEMTGDER
+666 DAFEMTGDEQ

-697 LNDAIEAMKEAAKEA
+697 LNDAIEAMRDAAREAA
-712 KEAMREEARQLQN
+712 RELQN

-770 DQWQKI
+770 DQWQQI

-802 QLSTEMKDVNEKFQ
+802 QLSTEMKDVNSALE
-816 YTSQAINSVG
+816 YASQAVGSVG

-837 KVLGLIAQGIAS
+837 NVLGLIAQAIAN
-849 VVAGMGMAIM
+849 VVAGLGAAIA

-866 PWSWIAFSSAAAS
+866 PWSWIAFSAAAAS
-879 TMIATVA
+879 TMLTTVE
-886 AIKSVTA
+886 AIKRVTA
-893 EYHAGGD
+893 EYHAGGE
-900 FVGRGS
+900 FVGSGS
-906 RFSTMMRPIGSDTI
+906 RFSTMMRPVGTDTI

-933 SQQSNLAPKLQ
+933 SQQSNLASNLQ
-944 SAPALSDLHLET
+944 AAPALADLHLET
-956 FIEAERIRI
+956 TIEAERIRI

>member
-43 VTKKFDNDAT
+43 VTKKFDSDAT
-53 IIVRSMGN
+53 LIVRSMGN

-90 SKDERNSAF
+90 SKEERSSAF
-99 GLATQKSI
+99 GAATAKSI
-107 QELQMRVKGLK
+107 QELQVRVKGLK
-118 TDLAGL
+118 NDLVGL

-138 GMRFSSYAKVGALFA
+138 GMRFASYAKVGALFA

-223 GQADI
+223 GQSDI

-302 GFSMQDTIAML
+302 GFSMQETIAIL

-344 ATAIGHPVHGLDEF
+344 ATAIGHPVRNLDEL
-358 TDALEDLKMRGGNG
+358 TEALEDLKRRGGNG
-372 LEAVS
+372 LEFVS

-393 NTAKMRELRDSITG
+393 NTAKMRDLRNSITD

-445 GTIKAVTDNLTK
+445 GTIKSVTDNLTK
-457 LLNAYAAWRNR
+457 LLNAYTAWRNR

-475 ISTYEKGADITSADS
+475 ISTFEKGADITSADS
-490 YIKQLRESGKSNK
+490 DIKQMRGAGFSDKE
-503 DINEIATFQMKR
+503 INEIASDLMAQYEQQR
-515 FEERRNDVKAMYDRL
+515 ASISAVYDTL
-530 RQIIDTLKGREYDE
+530 HNITTTLKGKELSAAVYD
-544 AMAQFNKDFPSIF
+544 FNKEYASFFTS
-557 PLYNKKTD
+557 YNKQTD
-565 GSAQAYMMKKIA
+565 GSKSDYLMKKIA

-585 QQYIVELTGEKA
+585 QQYIVGLTGEKSVA
-597 TASSTE
+597 TTTDNG
-603 DGTESFG
+603 DGSFG
-610 VDKVAERASEKVANA
+610 EEEVVDTAAKRASERVAKA

-631 EMVKITEEFRQGV
+631 DMVKITEEFRQGV
-644 IEGPNALRSIMNA
+644 IEGPTALRNIMSA

-666 DAFEMTGDER
+666 DAFEMTGDDQ

-685 AKTSES
+685 EKTSES

-697 LNDAIEAMKEAAKEA
+697 LNDAIEAMSDAAREAA
-712 KEAMREEARQLQN
+712 RELQN
-725 RKAIDNRTLNSLM
+725 RKAVDNRTLNSLM

-743 NNIAYEDVGLSG
+743 NNIAYEDVGLAG

-770 DQWQKI
+770 DQWQQI

-802 QLSTEMKDVNEKFQ
+802 QLSTEMKDVNEKFD
-816 YTSQAINSVG
+816 YTSQAINSIG
-826 SALAGLEDPAA
+826 SALAGLETPAA
-837 KVLGLIAQGIAS
+837 RVLGLIAQAIAS

-859 QKGKDIE
+859 QKGKEIE
-866 PWSWIAFSSAAAS
+866 PWSWIAFTAAATA
-879 TMIATVA
+879 TMISTVA

-900 FVGRGS
+900 FVGSGS
-906 RFSTMMRPIGSDTI
+906 RFNTMMRPVGTDTI

-933 SQQSNLAPKLQ
+933 SQQSNLASNLQ
-944 SAPALSDLHLET
+944 AAPALADLHLET
-956 FIEAERIRI
+956 TIEAERIRI